1 MRLKMKT
8 NKLKVYRL
16 QLKTPK
22 YPAGLYLYLVIGEDK
37 KVYANTSR
45 LINPPPVV
53 ASMGIPANKVIT
65 DEDEI
70 EKAMVC
76 RLKRFCPD
84 IENDKAIELG
94 IGGLAN
100 LISPEDIEK
109 LMFGLN
115 GMTLA
120 EK

>member
-1 MRLKMKT
+1 MKT

-22 YPAGLYLYLVIGEDK
+22 YPTGFYLYLVIGEDK
-37 KVYANTSR
+37 KVYANQSR
-45 LINPPPVV
+45 LINP
-53 ASMGIPANKVIT
+53 AQGTTN
-65 DEDEI
+65 EDEI

-84 IENDKAIELG
+84 IENDEAIKIG
-94 IGGLAN
+94 IGDLGN
-100 LISPEDIEK
+100 LISAEDISK

-115 GMTLA
+115 GMA
-120 EK
+120 QVEK